1 MRHPESQKIAAAAD
15 VAREL
20 LKSMAAGSMTSATIK
35 SGLEQIITVLGVDDE
50 TENT

>member
-1 MRHPESQKIAAAAD
+1 MRHPESQKAQAAAD

-35 SGLEQIITVLGVDDE
+35 SGLEQIITVLEGKS
-50 TENT
+50 

>member
-15 VAREL
+15 VPREL

-35 SGLEQIITVLGVDDE
+35 SGLEQIITMLEGK
-50 TENT
+50 